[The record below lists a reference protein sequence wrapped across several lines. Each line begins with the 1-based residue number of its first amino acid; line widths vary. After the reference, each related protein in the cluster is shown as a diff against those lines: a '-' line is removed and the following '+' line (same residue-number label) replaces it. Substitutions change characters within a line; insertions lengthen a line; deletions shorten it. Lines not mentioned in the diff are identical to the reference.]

1 MIGINDMN
9 KPILCACTRHITARI
24 SEQQFL
30 HIKSQVKPSAFIR
43 GLIERDIR
51 VVQDEKL

>member
-1 MIGINDMN
+1 MN